1 MATVEMKDLL
11 DSGVHFG
18 HKKKRWNPKMS
29 KYIFGERNGIC
40 IIDLKQTVSAL
51 DATHDFVRDLA
62 SSGQSVLFV
71 GTKRQA
77 QEIVKEGALR
87 CDMYFVNHRW
97 LGGML
102 TNFATIKQSIK
113 KLKRLESAQ
122 EDGTYERL
130 PKKEVIKLEKD
141 RVQLDKTLGGI
152 KDMNRLPSAIFIID
166 TIKEQT
172 AVLEGRRLGIPIIAI
187 VDTNCNPDEIDY
199 PIPGNDDA
207 ARSLSLITNKIAD
220 AVLEGRG
227 IREKSTTPPAPPVKK
242 AAVSEMVFEPEVKTP
257 EETVKAETVNAETSG
272 KVETE
277 PSASPVVTPPPTPE
291 VAENPASA

>member
-1 MATVEMKDLL
+1 MATVEMTELL

-18 HKKKRWNPKMS
+18 HKKKRWNPKMA
-29 KYIFGERNGIC
+29 KFIFGERNGIC
-40 IIDLKQTVSAL
+40 IIDLKKTVSAL

-87 CDMYFVNHRW
+87 CNMYFVNHRW

-152 KDMNRLPSAIFIID
+152 KNMNRLPSAIFIID

-199 PIPGNDDA
+199 AIPGNDDA
-207 ARSLSLITNKIAD
+207 ARSLRLITNKIAD
-220 AVLEGRG
+220 AVIEGQG
-227 IREKSTTPPAPPVKK
+227 IREKTTTPPAAPLKK
-242 AAVSEMVFEPEVKTP
+242 AIVPEVVKAP
-257 EETVKAETVNAETSG
+257 EATEVKVPVETVPPEPVLSEQETATVPAAT
-272 KVETE
+272 
-277 PSASPVVTPPPTPE
+277 ATPE
-291 VAENPASA
+291 VPEKPASA

>member
-11 DSGVHFG
+11 DAGVHFG
-18 HKKKRWNPKMS
+18 HKKKRWDPKMS

-40 IIDLKQTVSAL
+40 IIDLKKTVSVM
-51 DATHDFVRDLA
+51 DAAHNFVRDLA

-77 QEIVKEGALR
+77 QEIIKEGAVR
-87 CDMYFVNHRW
+87 CNMFYVNHRW

-102 TNFATIKQSIK
+102 TNFTTIKQSIK
-113 KLKRLESAQ
+113 KLKRLEGAQ
-122 EDGTYERL
+122 EDGTYDRL
-130 PKKEVIKLEKD
+130 PKKEVIKHEKD

-152 KDMNRLPSAIFIID
+152 KDMGRLPSAIFIID
-166 TIKEQT
+166 TIKERT

-207 ARSLSLITNKIAD
+207 ARSLQLITNKIAD
-220 AVLEGRG
+220 AVLEGQS
-227 IREKSTTPPAPPVKK
+227 IREKSTPPPAPAKK
-242 AAVSEMVFEPEVKTP
+242 PAVSEMVFESEVALEKPSEEAVKT
-257 EETVKAETVNAETSG
+257 ESVDAKAEGESEA
-272 KVETE
+272 
-277 PSASPVVTPPPTPE
+277 AAPE

>member
-1 MATVEMKDLL
+1 MATVEMKELL

-40 IIDLKQTVSAL
+40 IIDLKKTVSAL
-51 DATHDFVRDLA
+51 EATHDFVRDLA
-62 SSGQSVLFV
+62 STGQSVLFV

-77 QEIVKEGALR
+77 QEIIREGALR
-87 CDMYFVNHRW
+87 CNMYFVNHRW

-102 TNFATIKQSIK
+102 TNFSTIKQSIK

-122 EDGTYERL
+122 EDGTYDRL

-141 RVQLDKTLGGI
+141 RIQLDKTLGGI
-152 KDMNRLPSAIFIID
+152 KEMGRLPSAIFIID

-187 VDTNCNPDEIDY
+187 VDTNCNPDEIDFA
-199 PIPGNDDA
+199 IPGNDDA
-207 ARSLSLITNKIAD
+207 ARALSLITNKIAD
-220 AVLEGRG
+220 AVIEGQG
-227 IREKSTTPPAPPVKK
+227 IREKTTTPPPAPVKK
-242 AAVSEMVFEPEVKTP
+242 TAAPEVIKPPETVESEMPSTPVKP
-257 EETVKAETVNAETSG
+257 ETVT
-272 KVETE
+272 TE
-277 PSASPVVTPPPTPE
+277 SATAVTPE
-291 VAENPASA
+291 VLEKPASA

>member
-1 MATVEMKDLL
+1 MATVEMTELL

-18 HKKKRWNPKMS
+18 HKKKRWNPKMA
-29 KYIFGERNGIC
+29 KFIFGERNGIC
-40 IIDLKQTVSAL
+40 IIDLKKTVSAL

-87 CDMYFVNHRW
+87 CNMYFVNHRW

-152 KDMNRLPSAIFIID
+152 KNMNRLPSAIFIID

-199 PIPGNDDA
+199 AIPGNDDA
-207 ARSLSLITNKIAD
+207 ARSLRLITNKIAD
-220 AVLEGRG
+220 AVIEGQG
-227 IREKSTTPPAPPVKK
+227 IREKTTTPPAAPLKK
-242 AAVSEMVFEPEVKTP
+242 AIVPEVVKAP
-257 EETVKAETVNAETSG
+257 EATEVKAPVETVPPEPVLSEKETATAPAA
-272 KVETE
+272 T
-277 PSASPVVTPPPTPE
+277 ATPE
-291 VAENPASA
+291 VPEKPASA